1 MLKYLTLMKVLMSD
15 LSKAVYQFQA
25 TSNTDPEKTRFHRPQ
40 HLKVVKEAVSA
51 PDAEPAPHVISL
63 QSADCGI
70 GGDQLNYIPKVCFY
84 EKLLLL

>member
-1 MLKYLTLMKVLMSD
+1 MSD
-15 LSKAVYQFQA
+15 LFNNVYQFQA

-51 PDAEPAPHVISL
+51 PDAEPAPQVISL

-70 GGDQLNYIPKVCFY
+70 GGDQLNYIPKVCS
-84 EKLLLL
+84 